1 MFFNQNLSSQVSWQ
15 QSDLTHQY
23 QVAPG
28 DTKWCYSSFKSLSEL
43 ETWLDTLIQT
53 GGHSTLVS
61 MKQINQIEDGLA
73 TAMALPTV
81 YGYSETVDL
90 FIQCALDLGLLCVN
104 NLQSRYYVKG
114 VQAVDQAAA
123 LELIHRLAHI
133 GNQREFLE
141 RRRLRQR
148 DINERYH
155 DYCHYVDALFA
166 RNDRLVVLRLDLAYA
181 KEIGTILPL
190 EDALSDLDRFFDRMR
205 SHPLFHGKVGFI
217 VKTEYGLDKGI
228 HFHLILF
235 FNGSQR
241 NGSSHCHLAQQI
253 GEYWV
258 QDIVLHQ
265 GLYWNC
271 NAQASD
277 FVRLDRL
284 GIGLIH
290 WNEIQTRKNL
300 CDYVLAYV
308 CKHEQGLRCHY
319 LPKARLIRRGHYP
332 APNLSGV
339 GRPRKMISN

>member
-15 QSDLTHQY
+15 QSDLTQQY
-23 QVAPG
+23 QVAPS
-28 DTKWCYSSFKSLSEL
+28 DTKWCYSSFKSLSDL
-43 ETWLDTLIQT
+43 EKWLDRLIQT

-61 MKQINQIEDGLA
+61 TKQINQIEDGLA
-73 TAMALPTV
+73 IAMALPTV
-81 YGYSETVDL
+81 YSYSETVDL

-104 NLQSRYYVKG
+104 NLQSRCYVKG
-114 VQAVDQAAA
+114 VQAVDQAAT
-123 LELIHRLAHI
+123 LELTHRLAHI

-141 RRRLRQR
+141 RRRLRER
-148 DINERYH
+148 DMRERFQ

-190 EDALSDLDRFFDRMR
+190 KDALSDLDRFFDRMR

-235 FNGSQR
+235 FNVSQR
-241 NGSSHCHLAQQI
+241 NGFKHCHLAKKI
-253 GEYWV
+253 GEYWENE
-258 QDIVLHQ
+258 IVVFN
-265 GLYWNC
+265 GGYWNC
-271 NAQASD
+271 NDHAKD
-277 FVRLDRL
+277 FACLNRL

-290 WNEIQTRKNL
+290 WSDKQTRENL
-300 CDYVLAYV
+300 RNFVLTYV
-308 CKHEQGLRCHY
+308 CKHEQGLRCHN

-332 APNLSGV
+332 ESNLSGV
-339 GRPRKMISN
+339 GRPRKIVSD